1 MVRSVCGLHMLLH
14 TSTCMTKEGCA
25 RKWMF
30 PYVPDAHKETC
41 LPRMGHFL
49 PFSPSCPVLPQ
60 TNIRMLVWGN
70 FYYISSMTK
79 RIPRK
84 LYLSRNGWRIK
95 NNKRWSSS
103 YLFILWLR
111 STWRPHISG
120 GSGNFLSLCL
130 MIMYVFS
137 SHELLCIWY
146 IDQIS
151 PWGWGVEVETTAR
164 SSAFLQTSNTLGNS
178 DDTSCQTKLYQRAT
192 SFSSSTSGPKTIYL
206 NFFFFF
212 FKYPYQICSQTLTEN
227 CHICLQHWIW
237 RRNVLSPN
245 WITSNNIKSR
255 WPWEALLKSNSD
267 VRKTGAHNPITN
279 TVSVLPLPMLP
290 QLSKLWTLHH
300 LEFRA

>member
-1 MVRSVCGLHMLLH
+1 MSCFA
-14 TSTCMTKEGCA
+14 TNQ
-25 RKWMF
+25 
-30 PYVPDAHKETC
+30 YQDA
-41 LPRMGHFL
+41 
-49 PFSPSCPVLPQ
+49 S
-60 TNIRMLVWGN
+60 WGN

-95 NNKRWSSS
+95 NNKRWSSF

-206 NFFFFF
+206 NLFFFF
-212 FKYPYQICSQTLTEN
+212 FKYPYQICSQTLRIVIYVCSIESGEEMFCHLTES
-227 CHICLQHWIW
+227 HQ
-237 RRNVLSPN
+237 
-245 WITSNNIKSR
+245 ITSN
-255 WPWEALLKSNSD
+255 LD
-267 VRKTGAHNPITN
+267 G
-279 TVSVLPLPMLP
+279 
-290 QLSKLWTLHH
+290 
-300 LEFRA
+300 LERHS